1 MVYLTLY
8 VNSNACFKGEFME
21 RAIPAIVESGEPFL
35 PLRGMA
41 ARTGGL
47 ETLRSN
53 IMVAKVIAEVMK
65 TTLGPRGMD
74 KLLIDNIG
82 ASRITSD
89 GATILDYMYVE
100 HPVARILVNFA
111 KSQDE
116 NVGDG
121 TKTTVILAGELLSKS
136 EKLIDQRIHP
146 VRIIRGYRKAA
157 EKAVQILN
165 DMAIEVDVHDVD
177 VLKNVAMTAM
187 RVKSAVNEHLADIAV
202 RAVKH
207 VTKKQGDTYIVDKK
221 KIQVLKKKGQGLPES
236 ELIQGIMLEKEI
248 AHPNMPRKVENAKI
262 ALLDCWLKFSQK
274 QSFRREL
281 KIQLTSP
288 QQVKGF
294 MDMLIETSR
303 EIANKIVASGANVVF
318 CSKVVDEYVKY
329 FLAKAKVLAAD
340 RLVKNDFELLAK
352 ATGGR
357 IVSDLDDLTSD
368 KLGRAASV
376 KGRKIHDSEVVF
388 VEGCSKLESISVL
401 IRGGADYIISEAER
415 AFHDAVSVVADAIKD
430 KKVIAGG
437 GAAEIE
443 VARKIRNYARGVAGK
458 EQLAIEAFAEAVEV
472 IPKTLAQNAGLSPI
486 DILVELRAAHEKPTN
501 LWFGINAFDGKLKDA
516 MKFNIIEPLSVKVSS
531 IRSATEAAE
540 IVLRID
546 DIIVSGKTKE
556 AGKP

>member
-1 MVYLTLY
+1 MYLTLY
-8 VNSNACFKGEFME
+8 VNSNVSFKGEFME
-21 RAIPAIVESGEPFL
+21 RVIPTMIEPGEPL
-35 PLRGMA
+35 LLLRGMA
-41 ARTGGL
+41 ARKGGL
-47 ETLRSN
+47 ETIRNN

-82 ASRITSD
+82 TSRITSD

-100 HPVARILVNFA
+100 HPVARILVNIA

-121 TKTTVILAGELLSKS
+121 TKTTVLLTGELLSRA
-136 EKLIDQRIHP
+136 EELIDQRIHP

-187 RVKSAVNEHLADIAV
+187 RVKNIANEHLADIAV

-207 VTKKQGDTYIVDKK
+207 VAKKQGDTYVVDKK

-248 AHPNMPRKVENAKI
+248 AHHNMPKKVENAKI

-281 KIQLTSP
+281 KIQLTIP
-288 QQVKGF
+288 EQVKGF
-294 MDMLIETSR
+294 MDMLIETAR
-303 EIANKIVASGANVVF
+303 EIANKIVSSGANVVF
-318 CSKVVDEYVKY
+318 CTKVIDEYVNY
-329 FLAKAKVLAAD
+329 FLAKAKVLAVD
-340 RLVKNDFELLAK
+340 RLVKNDFELLSE

-368 KLGRAASV
+368 KLGRAAFV
-376 KGRKIHDSEVVF
+376 EGRKVHDSEMVF

-401 IRGGADYIISEAER
+401 IRGGADYIVIEAER
-415 AFHDAVSVVADAIKD
+415 AFHDAVSAVADAIKD
-430 KKVIAGG
+430 RKIIAGG

-443 VARKIRNYARGVAGK
+443 LARKIRNYARGFAGK
-458 EQLAIEAFAEAVEV
+458 EQLAIEAFAEALEV

-501 LWFGINAFDGKLKDA
+501 LWFGVNVFDGKLKDA

-531 IRSATEAAE
+531 IKSATEAAE
-540 IVLRID
+540 ILLRID
-546 DIIVSGKTKE
+546 DIIGSGKTKE
-556 AGKP
+556 ACKP

>member
-1 MVYLTLY
+1 LIT
-8 VNSNACFKGEFME
+8 
-21 RAIPAIVESGEPFL
+21 AIPTMVESGESL
-35 PLRGMA
+35 LLLRGMA
-41 ARTGGL
+41 ARKGGL
-47 ETLRSN
+47 ETIRNN
-53 IMVAKVIAEVMK
+53 IMVAKFIAEVMK

-82 ASRITSD
+82 TSRITSD

-100 HPVARILVNFA
+100 HPVARILVNIA

-116 NVGDG
+116 IVGDG
-121 TKTTVILAGELLSKS
+121 TKTTVILAGELLSKA

-146 VRIIRGYRKAA
+146 VRIIRGYGKAA

-165 DMAIEVDVHDVD
+165 DMAIEIDVHDVD

-187 RVKSAVNEHLADIAV
+187 RAKSVANEHLADIAV

-207 VTKKQGDTYIVDKK
+207 AAKKQGDTYVVDKK
-221 KIQVLKKKGQGLPES
+221 KIQVLKKKGQGLHES

-248 AHPNMPRKVENAKI
+248 AHPNMPKKVENAKI

-288 QQVKGF
+288 GQVKEF
-294 MDMLIETSR
+294 MDVLMETSR
-303 EIANKIVASGANVVF
+303 EIADKIVASGANVVF
-318 CSKVVDEYVKY
+318 CTKVIDEYVNY

-340 RLVKNDFELLAK
+340 RLVKKDFELLAE

-368 KLGRAASV
+368 KLGRAMSV
-376 KGRKIHDSEVVF
+376 EGRKIHDSEVVF

-401 IRGGADYIISEAER
+401 IRGGADYIVSEAER
-415 AFHDAVSVVADAIKD
+415 AFNDAVSAVADAIKD
-430 KKVIAGG
+430 RKIIAGC

-443 VARKIRNYARGVAGK
+443 LARKIRNYARGVAGK
-458 EQLAIEAFAEAVEV
+458 EQLAIEAFTEALEV

-501 LWFGINAFDGKLKDA
+501 LWFGINVFDGKLKDA
-516 MKFNIIEPLSVKVSS
+516 MKFNILEPLSVKISS
-531 IRSATEAAE
+531 IKSATEAAE
-540 IVLRID
+540 ILLRID

-556 AGKP
+556 VGKV